1 MKIIFLTLV
10 RIKSIEDKGIY
21 HDLLRTFRD
30 HGHEIIIV
38 CPNERRFKEKT
49 NLSKFN
55 NISILKVWTPNIQ
68 KTNLFEKGI
77 STILIEFLYKKSIN
91 FYVKPKKIDLILYS
105 TPPIT
110 LINLITSLK
119 KITKAKS
126 YLLLKDIF
134 PQNAIDLGIIKK
146 NTFIYN
152 YFLQK
157 EKKLYEISDNI
168 GCMSLANY
176 NFLISNNPT
185 IQKNKIEI
193 NPNSIEVNNI
203 SITGPN
209 PNSLREKYKIPLNK
223 VIYIYGG
230 NLGLPQGIEYLIKN
244 IENCVT
250 IKEAFFIIVGD
261 GTEFQKLQNWVIKSK
276 PINTLLIRFLPN
288 SEYEELLTISN
299 VGLVFLHPNFTVPNF
314 PSRILSYMNNKIP
327 ILFSVDQTTDVGL
340 VAESN
345 KYGFNTFI
353 VNKEDFKEKVILL
366 LDKNLRKTMG
376 LNGYNFFKK
385 EYNVDVTYN
394 LIIKKL

>member
-77 STILIEFLYKKSIN
+77 STILIEFLYKKAIN